1 MLASVAGITVSYY
14 ADTPSGGTIVLL
26 AIAVFLAAAAGSAWS
41 GRHARRHHPPSEHV
55 HEHGPD
61 CGHDPVPHGDHVD
74 YLHDGHRHA
83 AHGAHYD
90 DH

>member
-1 MLASVAGITVSYY
+1 MAGVVLSYY

-26 AIAVFLAAAAGSAWS
+26 AIAVFLVASVAAGLRS
-41 GRHARRHHPPSEHV
+41 RLHARRHHEASEHP
-55 HEHGPD
+55 HEHGPG
-61 CGHDPVPHGDHVD
+61 CGHEAVPHGDHVD

-90 DH
+90 EH